1 MLKFLFFHKWLFI
14 TFAAALRKQPIN
26 IAPVIRLHFPEHT
39 SMNLADQLNP
49 NEIPKH
55 IAVIM
60 DGNGRWA
67 RKRGNLRVFG
77 HRNAIKAVRDTTEGA
92 AELGVE
98 YLTLYAFSTE
108 NWKRPKAEVDAL
120 MTLLVETIGKEKAT
134 LMDNNIKLNAI
145 GNLSSLPKA
154 CIKSLEKTMAI
165 TSNNTRMTL
174 TLALSYGSRSD
185 MVQAIQKLS
194 REVKAGKIDPDTL
207 NEQSIS
213 NFLSTAT
220 IPDPELLIRTSG
232 EHRISNFLL
241 WEIAYTEIYFT
252 PKLWPD
258 FRREDLYEAIR
269 DYQQR
274 ERRFGL
280 ISEQIK

>member
-1 MLKFLFFHKWLFI
+1 MLKFPFYHKRLFI
-14 TFAAALRKQPIN
+14 TFVALLGKQPIEL
-26 IAPVIRLHFPEHT
+26 PSVIRLQFPEHT
-39 SMNLADQLNP
+39 SMSLADQLNP
-49 NEIPKH
+49 QEIPTH

-67 RKRGNLRVFG
+67 RKRGNMRVFG

-92 AELGVE
+92 AELGVKF
-98 YLTLYAFSTE
+98 LTLYAFSTE

-120 MTLLVETIGKEKAT
+120 MTLLVETIAKERAT
-134 LMDNNIKLNAI
+134 LMDNNIRLNAI
-145 GNLSSLPKA
+145 GNLASLPKA
-154 CIKSLEKTMAI
+154 CIKSLEETMSI
-165 TSNNTRMTL
+165 TRANSGMTL

-185 MVQAIQKLS
+185 MVQAIQQLAQDVKDGKL
-194 REVKAGKIDPDTL
+194 EPDAID
-207 NEQSIS
+207 EKCIS
-213 NFLSTAT
+213 NFLSTST